1 MECGATKNRFA
12 VMFNSPGSF
21 KEFFAGSP
29 VIENG
34 TSAAIGAVL
43 EQKIADY

>member
-1 MECGATKNRFA
+1 MECGATKGHFA
-12 VMFNSPGSF
+12 VMFSSPGNF
-21 KEFFAGSP
+21 KKFFAGSP